1 LLVAIKPDPNMPEV
15 RRTISIAAVA
25 LLAGLGLW
33 LGTRGSTVS
42 SNSAVTSNTQ
52 ESRQAA
58 PAEDAADAP
67 AFRTKASI
75 REIDT
80 ATATHRPEQLKDFM
94 LPEVVIDG
102 LELEPALRKVLA
114 AYQDA
119 CRRSG
124 ETPLALRFAVPPG
137 TSRKLQL
144 NLGNRSFK
152 TSVQLLATLSGMK
165 VTRDGLEYRF
175 TKIENERRTTQ
186 RTLEVPPD
194 FPSALREL
202 RGDPPG
208 QAPLPDLLARL
219 GLVLDPSTRMTLG
232 ANGQLT
238 LETNSSADAAAVS
251 ALVRTLGDQ
260 MPTQQKFTAKVIEL
274 AADAE
279 WTPPDLSQMDDA
291 QMEQFMRDMA
301 RRKGTELMTLP
312 SITARNAES
321 ATIEITREL
330 IVPTDDA
337 ATTFETYNVGHVM
350 NLKGSALGF
359 GRDVAFD
366 YSVTAVDNI
375 DPATLK
381 PVIEKQI
388 DVKDAGFSRN
398 GGTRFVVQTRP
409 DGARVIVLVT
419 SSWIDATGRPL
430 EWPQE

>member
-1 LLVAIKPDPNMPEV
+1 MPEV

-33 LGTRGSTVS
+33 LGTRGSTTS
-42 SNSAVTSNTQ
+42 GNSAVTLDT
-52 ESRQAA
+52 EASRQAV
-58 PAEDAADAP
+58 PVEDAAVAP

-75 REIDT
+75 REID
-80 ATATHRPEQLKDFM
+80 ASSATHRPEQLKDFM
-94 LPEVVIDG
+94 LPEVLIDG

-119 CRRSG
+119 CRKSG
-124 ETPLALRFAVPPG
+124 ETPLALRFVVPPS

-144 NLGNRSFK
+144 RLGNRSFK
-152 TSVQLLATLSGMK
+152 TAVQLLATLSGMK

-175 TKIENERRTTQ
+175 TRIENERRTTQ
-186 RTLEVPPD
+186 RTLEVRPD
-194 FPSALREL
+194 FPSALQEL

-208 QAPLPDLLARL
+208 EASLRDLLARL
-219 GLVLDPSTRMTLG
+219 GLELDPSTRLTLG
-232 ANGQLT
+232 ADGKLT

-251 ALVRTLGDQ
+251 ALVRTLGEPS
-260 MPTQQKFTAKVIEL
+260 PTQQKFTAKVIEL
-274 AADAE
+274 AADTE
-279 WTPPDLSQMDDA
+279 WTPPDLAQMDDA

-312 SITARNAES
+312 AITARNGQS
-321 ATIEITREL
+321 AAIEIIREL
-330 IVPTDDA
+330 IVPTDEA
-337 ATTFETYNVGHVM
+337 ATTFETHNIGQVM

-359 GRDVAFD
+359 GHDLAFD
-366 YSVTAVDNI
+366 YSVTAVNDI

-409 DGARVIVLVT
+409 DGARAIVLVT

-430 EWPQE
+430 NWPPE